1 MCMCALGFA
10 WGELILE
17 PDRPSLSVP
26 VSENASLECCY
37 KSQSG
42 RVNVHWIHYYNKT
55 QQLLFDKT
63 AESQKD
69 SKSEKIYCAQLNF
82 PEVKLKDLGFYH
94 CLLNDSG
101 NTYYTH
107 GTYLRVYS
115 ECVCKTI
122 NLRETTKN
130 KILIAEGFLLLLCV
144 MLPSAILLFKVVPL
158 HDFLFHFLKNQG
170 LNLDDC
176 CATYDQIERSQAQG
190 PYQDVGNIK
199 EEEEEIQ
206 LEKP

>member
-1 MCMCALGFA
+1 MGFA

-37 KSQSG
+37 KLPMG

-55 QQLLFDKT
+55 QQMMLNKT

-82 PEVKLKDLGFYH
+82 PEVKLEDLGFYH
-94 CLLNDSG
+94 CLLYDSG
-101 NTYYTH
+101 VTYYTH

-115 ECVCKTI
+115 ECVCVHV
-122 NLRETTKN
+122 
-130 KILIAEGFLLLLCV
+130 LLLGRGV
-144 MLPSAILLFKVVPL
+144 TTS
-158 HDFLFHFLKNQG
+158 
-170 LNLDDC
+170 
-176 CATYDQIERSQAQG
+176 
-190 PYQDVGNIK
+190 
-199 EEEEEIQ
+199 
-206 LEKP
+206 